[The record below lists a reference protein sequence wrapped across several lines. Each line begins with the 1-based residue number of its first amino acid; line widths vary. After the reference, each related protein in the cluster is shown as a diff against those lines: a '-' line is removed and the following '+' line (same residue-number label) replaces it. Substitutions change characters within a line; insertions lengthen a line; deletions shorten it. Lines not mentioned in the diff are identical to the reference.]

1 VRDDELDH
9 ILSRHVDIVPSSGF
23 AASVMETVRSETA
36 GPPPIAFPWKCAFPG
51 LAAAAI
57 LLVSVVVVL
66 VRGVNDA
73 PSLPSQ
79 SMVSTTVPQ
88 LINAAKTLGVGW
100 ILLSLLLTL
109 VSVTIPTSLIRA
121 TPPQ

>member
-1 VRDDELDH
+1 MRDDELEH

-23 AASVMETVRSETA
+23 VASVMDAVRSETA
-36 GPPPIAFPWKCAFPG
+36 GPPPIAFPWKRAIPG

-66 VRGVNDA
+66 IRGVNDA
-73 PSLPSQ
+73 ASLQSQ

-88 LINAAKTLGVGW
+88 LVNAARTLGVGW

-109 VSVTIPTSLIRA
+109 VSVTISTRLIRSN
-121 TPPQ
+121 PLL